1 MADTAV
7 PTIGEIITNLGGT
20 PTAQTIV
27 PALEELRD
35 AIGSGL
41 VDPSVVEE
49 VLAGHPEWT
58 TTVQDNSVTGRKLAI
73 PYWDWVTDENG
84 DQRLAIVINE

>member
-1 MADTAV
+1 M
-7 PTIGEIITNLGGT
+7 
-20 PTAQTIV
+20 
-27 PALEELRD
+27 
-35 AIGSGL
+35 
-41 VDPSVVEE
+41 VEE

-58 TTVQDNSVTGRKLAI
+58 TTVQDNSVTGPKMAI